1 MATILFIKSR
11 YLKNLCIKW
20 YFLASLQGEICSALL
35 RGETYVN
42 PKKCHPGVSFTLAM
56 CSMLLRIKILVN
68 DAFSL
73 LLENQSPEEC
83 QNGQHGMHVGSLV
96 EFQI

>member
-1 MATILFIKSR
+1 M
-11 YLKNLCIKW
+11 Y
-20 YFLASLQGEICSALL
+20 ASNGIFLL
-35 RGETYVN
+35 RPRVKFIVLYSGVKRMCN
-42 PKKCHPGVSFTLAM
+42 PKMCHPGVSFILTM
-56 CSMLLRIKILVN
+56 CSMLLRIKILVT